1 MSGIDL
7 NVKVAVR
14 CRPMSSKETAR
25 GCQNIILISGTKI
38 TINGVDAQHE
48 SKDFTFDFCYGS
60 DSEQSTVYLDLG
72 QPMLQQALD
81 GFNATVFAY
90 GQTGSGKSFSMMGTD
105 SDPNLKGIIPQLNDD
120 LFVKVKEKLAIMR
133 EKAEKDNS
141 NAKIKFMVSASF
153 LEVYN
158 EEIKDLLN
166 PSDRKLK
173 IHEHPK
179 HGIYVEDLC
188 ELVVRDSKD
197 LLKLIYQGNAV
208 RRVAATKMNEES
220 SRSHSVFTIKIEQ
233 QTVTELAGGVTREQT
248 IKAKLNL
255 VDLAG
260 SERAA
265 KTGASG
271 STLKEGA
278 NINLSLMALGN
289 VINMLS
295 EGKKVKNKV
304 IPYRDSKLTRLL
316 QESLGGNA
324 ATTMIAAIS
333 PADYNYSETL
343 STLRYANRAK
353 SIANAVTRNEDSNER
368 MIRDLK
374 SQIEELKRQLEQGGT
389 AGGGGVDSNSEELER
404 KLREMEAN
412 QLNAFEEKE
421 RLSKALEEERQSN
434 MNIVISEMM
443 HSVKDQ
449 KVVHMKNIKRLTNE
463 KTQLTKAMK
472 ETKES
477 NLKMKKDMDKY
488 IVEYQQLQKRYDEVA
503 AHAATIEGSNDEE
516 TKMLQSQELSKADE
530 IARTMITLLSTI
542 EETRQQYTEQR
553 AALKK
558 MKERLDLI
566 EIELTDERGELVATT
581 GLLSQNDKLREQIQV
596 EEREKMRVQLEQEM
610 LKQKSLL
617 DEERK
622 NVRETISSELEKEM
636 QDLRSEAAKLKSML
650 TLEQAK
656 CSEYAQQEKLGQE
669 YAEELEQRLADS
681 EVEIEESRGEQAK
694 LQSRI
699 QALVDERE
707 QHRRA
712 EEQLRSELDEVY
724 GEQIH
729 AEADIE
735 RRIEEAKFEVFSQ
748 LMDMFERERY
758 SLHTDHMNTKKL
770 LKQAVEDIEYLT
782 ARNAELSQSL
792 EKAIQY
798 EPTIR

>member
-1 MSGIDL
+1 MDL

-25 GCQNIILISGTKI
+25 GCQSIILISGTKI

-48 SKDFTFDFCYGS
+48 SKDFTFDFCYGP
-60 DSEQSTVYLDLG
+60 DSEQNTVYLDLG

-120 LFVKVKEKLAIMR
+120 LFVKVKEKLTIMQ
-133 EKAEKDNS
+133 EKAEKENS
-141 NAKIKFMVSASF
+141 NAKTKFMVSASF

-248 IKAKLNL
+248 VKAKLNL

-353 SIANAVTRNEDSNER
+353 SIANALTRNEDSNER

-374 SQIEELKRQLEQGGT
+374 SQIEELKRQLEQGVT
-389 AGGGGVDSNSEELER
+389 GGGGVDSNSEELEK
-404 KLREMEAN
+404 KLRDMEAN

-434 MNIVISEMM
+434 MNMVISEMM
-443 HSVKDQ
+443 HSVKEQ
-449 KVVHMKNIKRLTNE
+449 KVMHMKNIKRLTNE
-463 KTQLTKAMK
+463 KTQLTKGMK
-472 ETKES
+472 DTKES

-503 AHAATIEGSNDEE
+503 AHAATIEGSNEEE
-516 TKMLQSQELSKADE
+516 TKMLQTQELSKADE

-553 AALKK
+553 TALKK
-558 MKERLDLI
+558 LKERLDLI

-610 LKQKSLL
+610 LKQKSLM

-636 QDLRSEAAKLKSML
+636 QDLRSEAAKLKSQL

-656 CSEYAQQEKLGQE
+656 CAEYAQQEKLGQE

-694 LQSRI
+694 LLSRI

-707 QHRRA
+707 QLSRA
-712 EEQLRSELDEVY
+712 EQQLRNELDEVY
-724 GEQIH
+724 GDQIH
-729 AEADIE
+729 AEADID

-758 SLHTDHMNTKKL
+758 SLHTDHMNTKRL
-770 LKQAVEDIEYLT
+770 LKQAVEDIGYLT
-782 ARNAELSQSL
+782 ARNTELSQSL
-792 EKAIQY
+792 ERAIQY

>member
-1 MSGIDL
+1 
-7 NVKVAVR
+7 
-14 CRPMSSKETAR
+14 MSSKETAR
-25 GCQNIILISGTKI
+25 GCQSIILISGTKI

-48 SKDFTFDFCYGS
+48 SKDFTFDFCYGP
-60 DSEQSTVYLDLG
+60 DSEQNTVYLDLG

-120 LFVKVKEKLAIMR
+120 LFVKVKEKLTIMQ
-133 EKAEKDNS
+133 EKAEKENS
-141 NAKIKFMVSASF
+141 NAKTKFMVSASF

-179 HGIYVEDLC
+179 QGIYVEDLC

-248 IKAKLNL
+248 VKAKLNL

-353 SIANAVTRNEDSNER
+353 SIANALTRNEDSNER

-374 SQIEELKRQLEQGGT
+374 SQIEELKRQLEQGVT
-389 AGGGGVDSNSEELER
+389 GGGGVDSNSEELER
-404 KLREMEAN
+404 KLRDMEAN

-434 MNIVISEMM
+434 MNMVISEMM
-443 HSVKDQ
+443 HSVKEQ
-449 KVVHMKNIKRLTNE
+449 KVMHMKNIKRLTNE
-463 KTQLTKAMK
+463 KTQLTKGMK
-472 ETKES
+472 DTKES

-503 AHAATIEGSNDEE
+503 AHAATIEGSNEEE
-516 TKMLQSQELSKADE
+516 TKMLQTQELSKADE

-553 AALKK
+553 TALKK
-558 MKERLDLI
+558 LKERLDLI

-610 LKQKSLL
+610 LKQKSLM

-636 QDLRSEAAKLKSML
+636 QDLRSEAAKLKSQL

-656 CSEYAQQEKLGQE
+656 CAEYAQQEKLGQE

-694 LQSRI
+694 LLSRI

-707 QHRRA
+707 QLSRA
-712 EEQLRSELDEVY
+712 EQQLRNELDEVY
-724 GEQIH
+724 GDQIH
-729 AEADIE
+729 AEADID

-758 SLHTDHMNTKKL
+758 SLHTDHMNTKRL
-770 LKQAVEDIEYLT
+770 LKQAVEDIGYLT
-782 ARNAELSQSL
+782 ARNTELSQSL
-792 EKAIQY
+792 ERAIQY

>member
-1 MSGIDL
+1 MSGMDL

-48 SKDFTFDFCYGS
+48 SKDFTFDFCYGP
-60 DSEQSTVYLDLG
+60 DSEQNSVYLDLG
-72 QPMLQQALD
+72 QPMLKQALD

-120 LFVKVKEKLAIMR
+120 LFVKVKEKLTLMQ
-133 EKAEKDNS
+133 EKAEKENS
-141 NAKIKFMVSASF
+141 NAKTKFMVSASF

-179 HGIYVEDLC
+179 QGIYVEDLC

-248 IKAKLNL
+248 VKAKLNL

-353 SIANAVTRNEDSNER
+353 SIANALTRNEDSNER

-374 SQIEELKRQLEQGGT
+374 SQIEELKRQLEQGVT
-389 AGGGGVDSNSEELER
+389 GGGGVDSNSDELER
-404 KLREMEAN
+404 KLRDMEAN

-434 MNIVISEMM
+434 MNMVISEMM
-443 HSVKDQ
+443 HSVKEQ
-449 KVVHMKNIKRLTNE
+449 KVMHMKNIKRLTNE
-463 KTQLTKAMK
+463 KTQLTKGMK
-472 ETKES
+472 DTKES

-516 TKMLQSQELSKADE
+516 TKMLQTQELSKADE

-553 AALKK
+553 TALKK

-610 LKQKSLL
+610 LKQKSLM

-636 QDLRSEAAKLKSML
+636 QDLRSEAAKLKSLL

-694 LQSRI
+694 LLTHI

-707 QHRRA
+707 QHSRA
-712 EEQLRSELDEVY
+712 EQQLRSELDEVY
-724 GEQIH
+724 GDQIH
-729 AEADIE
+729 AEADID

-748 LMDMFERERY
+748 LMDMFEKERY
-758 SLHTDHMNTKKL
+758 SLHTDHMNTKRL
-770 LKQAVEDIEYLT
+770 LKQAVEDIGYLT
-782 ARNAELSQSL
+782 ARNIELSQSL
-792 EKAIQY
+792 ERAIQY

>member
-1 MSGIDL
+1 MDL

-48 SKDFTFDFCYGS
+48 SKDFTFDFCYGP
-60 DSEQSTVYLDLG
+60 DSEQNSVYLDLG
-72 QPMLQQALD
+72 QPMLKQALD

-120 LFVKVKEKLAIMR
+120 LFVKVKEKLTLMQ
-133 EKAEKDNS
+133 EKAEKENS
-141 NAKIKFMVSASF
+141 NAKTKFMVSASF

-179 HGIYVEDLC
+179 QGIYVEDLC

-248 IKAKLNL
+248 VKAKLNL

-353 SIANAVTRNEDSNER
+353 SIANALTRNEDSNER

-374 SQIEELKRQLEQGGT
+374 SQIEELKRQLEQGVT
-389 AGGGGVDSNSEELER
+389 GGGGVDSNSDELER
-404 KLREMEAN
+404 KLRDMEAN

-434 MNIVISEMM
+434 MNMVISEMM
-443 HSVKDQ
+443 HSVKEQ
-449 KVVHMKNIKRLTNE
+449 KVMHMKNIKRLTNE
-463 KTQLTKAMK
+463 KTQLTKGMK
-472 ETKES
+472 DTKES

-516 TKMLQSQELSKADE
+516 TKMLQTQELSKADE

-553 AALKK
+553 TALKK

-610 LKQKSLL
+610 LKQKSLM

-636 QDLRSEAAKLKSML
+636 QDLRSEAAKLKSLL

-694 LQSRI
+694 LLTHI

-707 QHRRA
+707 QHSRA
-712 EEQLRSELDEVY
+712 EQQLRSELDEVY
-724 GEQIH
+724 GDQIH
-729 AEADIE
+729 AEADID

-748 LMDMFERERY
+748 LMDMFEKERY
-758 SLHTDHMNTKKL
+758 SLHTDHMNTKRL
-770 LKQAVEDIEYLT
+770 LKQAVEDIGYLT
-782 ARNAELSQSL
+782 ARNIELSQSL
-792 EKAIQY
+792 ERAIQY

>member
-1 MSGIDL
+1 MDL

-25 GCQNIILISGTKI
+25 GCQSIILISGTKI

-48 SKDFTFDFCYGS
+48 SKDFTFDFCYGP
-60 DSEQSTVYLDLG
+60 DSEQNTVYLDLG

-120 LFVKVKEKLAIMR
+120 LFVKVKEKLTIMQ
-133 EKAEKDNS
+133 EKAEKENS
-141 NAKIKFMVSASF
+141 NAKTKFMVSASF

-248 IKAKLNL
+248 VKAKLNL

-353 SIANAVTRNEDSNER
+353 SIANALTRNEDSNER

-374 SQIEELKRQLEQGGT
+374 SQIEELKRQLEQGVT
-389 AGGGGVDSNSEELER
+389 GGGGVDSNSEELER
-404 KLREMEAN
+404 KLRDMEAN

-434 MNIVISEMM
+434 MNMVISEMM
-443 HSVKDQ
+443 HSVKEQ
-449 KVVHMKNIKRLTNE
+449 KVMHMKNIKRLTNE
-463 KTQLTKAMK
+463 KTQLTKGMK
-472 ETKES
+472 DTKES

-503 AHAATIEGSNDEE
+503 AHAATIEGSNEEE
-516 TKMLQSQELSKADE
+516 TKMLQTQELSKADE

-553 AALKK
+553 TALKK
-558 MKERLDLI
+558 LKERLDLI

-610 LKQKSLL
+610 LKQKSLM

-636 QDLRSEAAKLKSML
+636 QDLRSEAAKLKSQL

-656 CSEYAQQEKLGQE
+656 CAEYAQQEKLGQE

-694 LQSRI
+694 LLSRI

-707 QHRRA
+707 QLSRA
-712 EEQLRSELDEVY
+712 EQQLRNELDEVY
-724 GEQIH
+724 GDQIH
-729 AEADIE
+729 AEADID

-758 SLHTDHMNTKKL
+758 SLHTDHMNTKRL
-770 LKQAVEDIEYLT
+770 LKQAVEDIGYLT
-782 ARNAELSQSL
+782 SRNTELSQSL
-792 EKAIQY
+792 ERAIQY

>member
-1 MSGIDL
+1 
-7 NVKVAVR
+7 
-14 CRPMSSKETAR
+14 MSSKEAAR

-38 TINGVDAQHE
+38 TINGIDTQHE
-48 SKDFTFDFCYGS
+48 SKDFTFDFCYGP
-60 DSEQSTVYLDLG
+60 DSAQNTVYVDVG

-120 LFVKVKEKLAIMR
+120 LFVKLQEKLFVMR

-141 NAKIKFMVSASF
+141 NAKTKFMVSVSF

-179 HGIYVEDLC
+179 QGIYVEDLC

-295 EGKKVKNKV
+295 EGKKLKNKV

-374 SQIEELKRQLEQGGT
+374 SQIEELKRQLEQGGGV
-389 AGGGGVDSNSEELER
+389 GGLDHNSEELER

-443 HSVKDQ
+443 HSVKEQ
-449 KVVHMKNIKRLTNE
+449 KVMHMKNIKRLTNE
-463 KTQLTKAMK
+463 KTQLTKGMK
-472 ETKES
+472 ESKEN
-477 NLKMKKDMDKY
+477 NLRIKKDMDKY
-488 IVEYQQLQKRYDEVA
+488 IVEYQQLQKGYDEVA
-503 AHAATIEGSNDEE
+503 AYAATIEGSSDEE
-516 TKMLQSQELSKADE
+516 TKMLQSRELAKADE

-553 AALKK
+553 TALKK

-566 EIELTDERGELVATT
+566 ELELTDERGELVATT

-596 EEREKMRVQLEQEM
+596 EEREKMRVHLEHEM

-636 QDLRSEAAKLKSML
+636 QDLRSEVAKLKSLL

-656 CSEYAQQEKLGQE
+656 CAEYVQQEKLGQE

-699 QALVDERE
+699 QTLLDERE
-707 QHRRA
+707 QQSRA

-724 GEQIH
+724 GDQIH
-729 AEADIE
+729 ADADID
-735 RRIEEAKFEVFSQ
+735 RRIEEAKFEVFAQ
-748 LMDMFERERY
+748 LMDMFESERY
-758 SLHTDHMNTKKL
+758 SLHTEHMNTKKL

-792 EKAIQY
+792 ERAIQY
-798 EPTIR
+798 EPPIR

>member
-1 MSGIDL
+1 MDL

-48 SKDFTFDFCYGS
+48 SKDFTFDFCYGP
-60 DSEQSTVYLDLG
+60 DSEQNSVYLDLG
-72 QPMLQQALD
+72 QPMLKQALD

-120 LFVKVKEKLAIMR
+120 LFVKVKEKLTLMQ
-133 EKAEKDNS
+133 EKAEKENS
-141 NAKIKFMVSASF
+141 NAKTKFMVSASF

-179 HGIYVEDLC
+179 QGIYVEDLC

-248 IKAKLNL
+248 VKAKLNL

-353 SIANAVTRNEDSNER
+353 SIANALTRNEDSNER

-374 SQIEELKRQLEQGGT
+374 SQIEELKRQLEQGVT
-389 AGGGGVDSNSEELER
+389 GGGGVDSNSDELER
-404 KLREMEAN
+404 KLRDMEAN

-434 MNIVISEMM
+434 MNMVISEMM
-443 HSVKDQ
+443 HSVKEQ
-449 KVVHMKNIKRLTNE
+449 KVMHMKNIKRLTNE
-463 KTQLTKAMK
+463 KTQLTKGMK
-472 ETKES
+472 DTKES

-516 TKMLQSQELSKADE
+516 TKILQTQELSKADE

-553 AALKK
+553 TALKK

-610 LKQKSLL
+610 LKQKSLM

-636 QDLRSEAAKLKSML
+636 QDLRSEAAKLKSLL
-650 TLEQAK
+650 TLEQTK

-694 LQSRI
+694 LLTRI

-707 QHRRA
+707 QHSRA
-712 EEQLRSELDEVY
+712 EQQLRSELDEVY
-724 GEQIH
+724 GDQIH
-729 AEADIE
+729 AEADID

-748 LMDMFERERY
+748 LMDMFEKERY
-758 SLHTDHMNTKKL
+758 SLHTDHMNTKRL
-770 LKQAVEDIEYLT
+770 LKQAVEDIGYLT
-782 ARNAELSQSL
+782 ARNIELSQSL
-792 EKAIQY
+792 ERAIQY

>member
-1 MSGIDL
+1 
-7 NVKVAVR
+7 
-14 CRPMSSKETAR
+14 
-25 GCQNIILISGTKI
+25 
-38 TINGVDAQHE
+38 
-48 SKDFTFDFCYGS
+48 
-60 DSEQSTVYLDLG
+60 
-72 QPMLQQALD
+72 
-81 GFNATVFAY
+81 
-90 GQTGSGKSFSMMGTD
+90 
-105 SDPNLKGIIPQLNDD
+105 
-120 LFVKVKEKLAIMR
+120 
-133 EKAEKDNS
+133 
-141 NAKIKFMVSASF
+141 
-153 LEVYN
+153 
-158 EEIKDLLN
+158 
-166 PSDRKLK
+166 
-173 IHEHPK
+173 
-179 HGIYVEDLC
+179 
-188 ELVVRDSKD
+188 
-197 LLKLIYQGNAV
+197 
-208 RRVAATKMNEES
+208 
-220 SRSHSVFTIKIEQ
+220 
-233 QTVTELAGGVTREQT
+233 
-248 IKAKLNL
+248 
-255 VDLAG
+255 
-260 SERAA
+260 
-265 KTGASG
+265 
-271 STLKEGA
+271 LKEGA

-295 EGKKVKNKV
+295 EGKKLKNKV

-374 SQIEELKRQLEQGGT
+374 SQIEELKRQLEQGGGV
-389 AGGGGVDSNSEELER
+389 GGLDHNSEELER

-443 HSVKDQ
+443 HSVKEQ
-449 KVVHMKNIKRLTNE
+449 KVMHMKNIKRLTNE
-463 KTQLTKAMK
+463 KTQLTKGMK
-472 ETKES
+472 ESKEN
-477 NLKMKKDMDKY
+477 NLRIKKDMDKY
-488 IVEYQQLQKRYDEVA
+488 IVEYQQLQKGYDEVA
-503 AHAATIEGSNDEE
+503 AYAATIEGSSDEE
-516 TKMLQSQELSKADE
+516 TKMLQSRELAKADE

-553 AALKK
+553 TALKK

-566 EIELTDERGELVATT
+566 ELELTDERGELVATT

-596 EEREKMRVQLEQEM
+596 EEREKMRVHLEHEM

-636 QDLRSEAAKLKSML
+636 QDLRSEVAKLKSLL

-656 CSEYAQQEKLGQE
+656 CAEYVQQEKLGQE

-699 QALVDERE
+699 QTLLDERE
-707 QHRRA
+707 QQSRA

-724 GEQIH
+724 GDQIH
-729 AEADIE
+729 ADADID
-735 RRIEEAKFEVFSQ
+735 RRIEEAKFEVFAQ
-748 LMDMFERERY
+748 LMDMFESERY
-758 SLHTDHMNTKKL
+758 SLHTEHMNTKKL

-792 EKAIQY
+792 ERAIQY
-798 EPTIR
+798 EPPIR

>member
-1 MSGIDL
+1 MSGMDL

-25 GCQNIILISGTKI
+25 GCQSIILISGSKI

-48 SKDFTFDFCYGS
+48 SKDFTFDFCYGP
-60 DSEQSTVYLDLG
+60 DSEQNTVYLDLG

-120 LFVKVKEKLAIMR
+120 LFVKVKEKLTIMQ
-133 EKAEKDNS
+133 EKAEKENS
-141 NAKIKFMVSASF
+141 NAKTKFMVSASF

-248 IKAKLNL
+248 VKAKLNL

-353 SIANAVTRNEDSNER
+353 SIANALTRNEDSNER

-374 SQIEELKRQLEQGGT
+374 SQIEELKRQLEQGVT
-389 AGGGGVDSNSEELER
+389 GGGGVDSNSEELER
-404 KLREMEAN
+404 KLRDMEAN

-434 MNIVISEMM
+434 MNMVISEMM
-443 HSVKDQ
+443 HSVKEQ
-449 KVVHMKNIKRLTNE
+449 KVMHMKNIKRLTNE
-463 KTQLTKAMK
+463 KTQLTKGMK
-472 ETKES
+472 DTKES

-503 AHAATIEGSNDEE
+503 AHAATIEGSNEEE
-516 TKMLQSQELSKADE
+516 TKMLQTQELSKADE

-553 AALKK
+553 TALKK
-558 MKERLDLI
+558 LKERLDLI

-610 LKQKSLL
+610 LKQKSLM

-636 QDLRSEAAKLKSML
+636 QDLRSEAAKLKSQL

-656 CSEYAQQEKLGQE
+656 CAEYAQQEKLGQE

-694 LQSRI
+694 LLSRI

-707 QHRRA
+707 QLSRA
-712 EEQLRSELDEVY
+712 EQQLRNELDEVY
-724 GEQIH
+724 GDQIH
-729 AEADIE
+729 AEADID

-758 SLHTDHMNTKKL
+758 SLHTDHMNTKRL
-770 LKQAVEDIEYLT
+770 LKQAVEDIGYLT
-782 ARNAELSQSL
+782 ARNTELSQSL
-792 EKAIQY
+792 ERAIQY

>member
-1 MSGIDL
+1 MDL

-25 GCQNIILISGTKI
+25 GCQSIILISGSKI

-48 SKDFTFDFCYGS
+48 SKDFTFDFCYGP
-60 DSEQSTVYLDLG
+60 DSEQNTVYLDLG

-120 LFVKVKEKLAIMR
+120 LFVKVKEKLSIMQ
-133 EKAEKDNS
+133 EKAEKENS
-141 NAKIKFMVSASF
+141 NAKTKFMVSASF

-248 IKAKLNL
+248 VKAKLNL

-353 SIANAVTRNEDSNER
+353 SIANALTRNEDSNER

-374 SQIEELKRQLEQGGT
+374 SQIEELKRQLEQGVT
-389 AGGGGVDSNSEELER
+389 GGGGVDSNSEELER
-404 KLREMEAN
+404 KLRDMEAN

-434 MNIVISEMM
+434 MNMVISEMM
-443 HSVKDQ
+443 HSVKEQ
-449 KVVHMKNIKRLTNE
+449 KVMHMKNIKRLTNE
-463 KTQLTKAMK
+463 KTQLTKGMK
-472 ETKES
+472 DTKES

-503 AHAATIEGSNDEE
+503 AHAATIEGSNEEE
-516 TKMLQSQELSKADE
+516 TKMLQTQELSKADE

-553 AALKK
+553 TALKK
-558 MKERLDLI
+558 LKERLDLI

-610 LKQKSLL
+610 LKQKSLM

-636 QDLRSEAAKLKSML
+636 QDLRSEAAKLKSQL

-656 CSEYAQQEKLGQE
+656 CAEYAQQEKLGQE

-694 LQSRI
+694 LLSRI

-707 QHRRA
+707 QLSRA
-712 EEQLRSELDEVY
+712 EQQLRNELDEVY
-724 GEQIH
+724 GDQIH
-729 AEADIE
+729 AEADID

-758 SLHTDHMNTKKL
+758 SLHTDHMNTKRL
-770 LKQAVEDIEYLT
+770 LKQAVEDIGYLT
-782 ARNAELSQSL
+782 ARNTELSQSL
-792 EKAIQY
+792 ERAIQY

>member
-1 MSGIDL
+1 MSGMDL

-25 GCQNIILISGTKI
+25 GCQSIILISGTKI

-48 SKDFTFDFCYGS
+48 SKDFTFDFCYGP
-60 DSEQSTVYLDLG
+60 DSEQNTVYLDLG
-72 QPMLQQALD
+72 RPMLQQALD

-120 LFVKVKEKLAIMR
+120 LFVKVKEKLTIMQ
-133 EKAEKDNS
+133 EKAEKENS
-141 NAKIKFMVSASF
+141 NAKTKFMVSASF

-248 IKAKLNL
+248 VKAKLNL

-353 SIANAVTRNEDSNER
+353 SIANALTRNEDSNER

-374 SQIEELKRQLEQGGT
+374 SQIEELKRQLEQGVT
-389 AGGGGVDSNSEELER
+389 GGGGVDSNSEELER
-404 KLREMEAN
+404 KLRDMEAN

-434 MNIVISEMM
+434 MNMVISEMM
-443 HSVKDQ
+443 HSVKEQ
-449 KVVHMKNIKRLTNE
+449 KVMHMKNIKRLTNE
-463 KTQLTKAMK
+463 KTQLTKGMK
-472 ETKES
+472 DTKES

-503 AHAATIEGSNDEE
+503 AHAATIEGSNEEE
-516 TKMLQSQELSKADE
+516 TKILQTQELSKADE

-553 AALKK
+553 TALKK
-558 MKERLDLI
+558 LKERLDLI

-610 LKQKSLL
+610 LKQKSLM

-636 QDLRSEAAKLKSML
+636 QDLRSEAAKLKSQL
-650 TLEQAK
+650 TLEQTK
-656 CSEYAQQEKLGQE
+656 CAEYAQQEKLGQE

-694 LQSRI
+694 LLSRI

-707 QHRRA
+707 QHSRA
-712 EEQLRSELDEVY
+712 EQQLRNELDEVY
-724 GEQIH
+724 SDQIH
-729 AEADIE
+729 AEADID

-758 SLHTDHMNTKKL
+758 SLHTDHMNTKRL
-770 LKQAVEDIEYLT
+770 LKQAVEDIGYLT
-782 ARNAELSQSL
+782 ARNTELSQSL
-792 EKAIQY
+792 ERAIQY

>member
-1 MSGIDL
+1 MDL

-25 GCQNIILISGTKI
+25 GCQSIILISGTKI

-48 SKDFTFDFCYGS
+48 SKDFTFDFCYGP
-60 DSEQSTVYLDLG
+60 DSEQNTVYLDLG

-120 LFVKVKEKLAIMR
+120 LFVKVKEKLTIMQ
-133 EKAEKDNS
+133 EKAEKENS
-141 NAKIKFMVSASF
+141 NAKTKFMVSASF

-248 IKAKLNL
+248 VKAKLNL

-353 SIANAVTRNEDSNER
+353 SIANALTRNEDSNER

-374 SQIEELKRQLEQGGT
+374 SQIEELKRQLEQGVT
-389 AGGGGVDSNSEELER
+389 GGGGVDSNSEELER
-404 KLREMEAN
+404 KLRDMEAN

-434 MNIVISEMM
+434 MNMVISEMM
-443 HSVKDQ
+443 HSVKEQ
-449 KVVHMKNIKRLTNE
+449 KVMHMKNIKRLTNE
-463 KTQLTKAMK
+463 KTQLTKGMK
-472 ETKES
+472 DTKES

-503 AHAATIEGSNDEE
+503 AHAATIEGSNEEE
-516 TKMLQSQELSKADE
+516 TKILQTQELSKADE

-553 AALKK
+553 TALKK
-558 MKERLDLI
+558 LKERLDLI

-610 LKQKSLL
+610 LKQKSLM

-636 QDLRSEAAKLKSML
+636 QDLRSEAAKLKSQL
-650 TLEQAK
+650 TLEQTK
-656 CSEYAQQEKLGQE
+656 CAEYAQQEKLGQE

-694 LQSRI
+694 LLSRI

-707 QHRRA
+707 QHSRA
-712 EEQLRSELDEVY
+712 EQQLRNELDEVY
-724 GEQIH
+724 SDQIH
-729 AEADIE
+729 AEADID

-758 SLHTDHMNTKKL
+758 SLHTDHMNTKRL
-770 LKQAVEDIEYLT
+770 LKQAVEDIGYLT
-782 ARNAELSQSL
+782 ARNTELSQSL
-792 EKAIQY
+792 ERAIQY